1 MLAFARRSVGFVPVL
16 LLYGVVGCAS
26 KYTQFGEP
34 MSSSNSAT
42 VPVADVLAN
51 PHAYDGKHLRLAGV
65 VDSVCAAK
73 GCWIRIAAPGGG
85 ETVFVK
91 FTCPVDGRLV
101 PMEALGHRAVVE
113 GTLTIQE
120 ISQEEARHYKED
132 AGAPASEI
140 EKIVGP
146 QKTVRMQS
154 PSARIEGLTQK
165 AS

>member
-1 MLAFARRSVGFVPVL
+1 MFVLARKRLGL
-16 LLYGVVGCAS
+16 LFLFLGIIGCAP
-26 KYTQFGEP
+26 KYAQFGEP
-34 MSSSNSAT
+34 MAAEQSAT
-42 VPVADVLAN
+42 VAVADVLAD
-51 PHAYDGKHLRLAGV
+51 PQAYDGKHIRLTGV

-73 GCWIRIAAPGGG
+73 GCWIRIAPPGGG
-85 ETVFVK
+85 DTVFVK

-101 PMEALGHRAVVE
+101 PMEAKGHNAVVE

-154 PSARIEGLTQK
+154 PSARIEGLALK
-165 AS
+165 SS